1 MTILLSEYKD
11 VLNQDI
17 QEGSLCLFCFD
28 KHTIKFG
35 VVTEVR
41 KKVKVAFTYE
51 QTAWQGGSYVVTNY
65 NVVGEKWVDS
75 TAVSVV
81 NEDWLYDLLPT
92 DTLISMATIR
102 GQKMEDI
109 EKIKAKKERKK
120 LREGVK

>member
-51 QTAWQGGSYVVTNY
+51 KVAWVGSSY
-65 NVVGEKWVDS
+65 NITDYNAVGEKWV
-75 TAVSVV
+75 
-81 NEDWLYDLLPT
+81 
-92 DTLISMATIR
+92 
-102 GQKMEDI
+102 G
-109 EKIKAKKERKK
+109 
-120 LREGVK
+120 

>member
-1 MTILLSEYKD
+1 MTVLLSEYKD

-17 QEGSLCLFCFD
+17 QEGSLCLFCYD

-51 QTAWQGGSYVVTNY
+51 QTVWQGGSYVVTNY
-65 NVVGEKWVDS
+65 NAVDEKWVDS

>member
-1 MTILLSEYKD
+1 MTVLLSEYKD

-51 QTAWQGGSYVVTNY
+51 QTVWQGGSYVVTNY
-65 NVVGEKWVDS
+65 NAVDEKWVDS

>member
-1 MTILLSEYKD
+1 MTVLLSEYKD

-51 QTAWQGGSYVVTNY
+51 KVAWVGSSY
-65 NVVGEKWVDS
+65 NITDYNAVDEKWVDS